1 MRMNNEENNSRHSPH
16 DGLLLLY
23 DGTCGFC
30 AAGVQF
36 ILRHERNHTLRF
48 AALESDI
55 GRAVRARHPET
66 QGVDSMIW
74 VEASEGAERA
84 VVRSTAALRIAEY
97 MGGAWRVAVV
107 GYLVPQFLRD
117 AVYDLVARNRRS
129 LAHDPEQCLVP
140 PPAVRMRFMD

>member
-1 MRMNNEENNSRHSPH
+1 M
-16 DGLLLLY
+16 LF

-66 QGVDSMIW
+66 AGVDSMIW
-74 VEASEGAERA
+74 VEGSEGAERA
-84 VVRSTAALRIAEY
+84 LVRSAAALRIAEY
-97 MGGAWRVAVV
+97 MGAAWRLAAI
-107 GYLVPQFLRD
+107 GFLVPPLLRD
-117 AVYDLVARNRRS
+117 AAYDLIARNRRS
-129 LAHDPEQCLVP
+129 LARNPEQCLI
-140 PPAVRMRFMD
+140 PPASVRVRFLD

>member
-1 MRMNNEENNSRHSPH
+1 VKSTSSSRSGP
-16 DGLLLLY
+16 LLLY

-66 QGVDSMIW
+66 AGVDSMIW
-74 VEASEGAERA
+74 VEGSESAERA
-84 VVRSTAALRIAEY
+84 LVRSDAALRIAEY
-97 MGGAWRVAVV
+97 MGGAWPLGVI
-107 GYLVPQFLRD
+107 GYLLPRFLRD
-117 AVYDLVARNRRS
+117 AAYDLIARNRRS
-129 LAHDPEQCLVP
+129 LARQPEHCLIP
-140 PPAVRMRFMD
+140 PPAVRMRFLD

>member
-1 MRMNNEENNSRHSPH
+1 VRSTSSSS
-16 DGLLLLY
+16 GALLLY

-66 QGVDSMIW
+66 AGVDSMIW
-74 VEASEGAERA
+74 VDEADGSERA
-84 VVRSTAALRIAEY
+84 LVRSDAALRIAKY
-97 MGGAWRVAVV
+97 MGGAWRLAVV
-107 GYLVPQFLRD
+107 GHLLPPFLRD
-117 AVYDLVARNRRS
+117 AAYDVIARNRRS
-129 LAHDPEQCLVP
+129 LIRNPEQCLVP
-140 PPAVRMRFMD
+140 PPAVRMRFLD